1 MVISRIK
8 VMLAVFMAFSL
19 LTPVVGAEELTPM
32 EKAVKLQEAYDST
45 TSFSADF
52 SQTTSM
58 KLSRR
63 ERHGQGSLLIKK
75 PGLMRWD
82 YQKPDH
88 QVLINDGEV
97 MSMYFAGAEQ
107 MIIMPAKE
115 YLQSDVTYDF
125 FAGTGDILRDFEVSG
140 VGEDYCCAPVPDL
153 RLAPRQGHP
162 QVDYLYIWLNGDFM
176 ASRMQIVDHYGSI
189 TDLTFTNIKLNLP
202 VDPDRF
208 KFVPPEGT
216 EIIRQ

>member
-1 MVISRIK
+1 MIIFRIK
-8 VMLAVFMAFSL
+8 VMSVVLLACSL
-19 LTPVVGAEELTPM
+19 LNSVAVADELTPM
-32 EKAVKLQEAYDST
+32 EKAVKLQGAYDST

-52 SQTTSM
+52 RQTTSM

-63 ERHGQGSLLIKK
+63 ERHGQGALLIKK

-82 YQKPDH
+82 YQKPEH

-107 MIIMPAKE
+107 MIIMPAQE
-115 YLQSDVTYDF
+115 YLQSDVTYAF
-125 FAGTGDILRDFEVSG
+125 FAGTGDIMRDFAVSA
-140 VGEDYCCAPVPDL
+140 VGEDYCCVPVPDL
-153 RLAPRQGHP
+153 KLAPRQAHP
-162 QVDYLYIWLNGDFM
+162 QVDYLYIWLNEDFM

-189 TDLTFTNIKLNLP
+189 TDLTFTNIKLNMP
-202 VDPDRF
+202 VNPDRF

-216 EIIRQ
+216 EIVRQ

>member
-1 MVISRIK
+1 
-8 VMLAVFMAFSL
+8 MLTLA
-19 LTPVVGAEELTPM
+19 AEAGELTPK
-32 EKAVKLQEAYDST
+32 EKAAKLQAAYDRT
-45 TSFSADF
+45 TSFTADF
-52 SQTTSM
+52 SQITSM

-82 YQKPDH
+82 YQEPDH
-88 QVLINDGEV
+88 QVLINDGEI

-115 YLQSDVTYDF
+115 YLQSDVTYAF
-125 FAGTGDILRDFEVSG
+125 FAGTGNVLRDFEISA
-140 VGEDYCCAPVPDL
+140 VGEDYCCGTPPDL
-153 RLAPRQGHP
+153 RLTPKQSHP
-162 QVDYLYIWLNGDFM
+162 QVDYLYVWLNENFLI
-176 ASRMQIVDHYGSI
+176 SRMQIADHYGSI

-202 VDPDRF
+202 VDLERF
-208 KFVPPEGT
+208 KFVPPVGT